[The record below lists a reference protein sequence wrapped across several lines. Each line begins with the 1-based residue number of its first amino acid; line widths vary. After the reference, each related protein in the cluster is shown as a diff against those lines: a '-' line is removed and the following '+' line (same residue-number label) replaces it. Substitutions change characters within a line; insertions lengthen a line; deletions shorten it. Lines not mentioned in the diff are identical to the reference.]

1 MHLYCALSKMATFQR
16 RCCACMPFFMYYCC
30 LCTSSITVS
39 DTGQYQA
46 VILLYEEH
54 ELARLRVSV
63 ADSTVPLVCAP
74 TFPGSHHVSS
84 SLWLCKFSSATM
96 VLCLSCWKS
105 FSLLL
110 SSRGLLRLLLL
121 WLPCF
126 FNAVFLPSVSQAQQ
140 VHIVSVY
147 IGNTIGK
154 LELLSQVELM
164 MPWVRIFSFWKV
176 SWSDA
181 VLSIAVL
188 SIAPL
193 LWDLKQSVNMSGC

>member
-84 SLWLCKFSSATM
+84 SLWLCKFSFCYNGFVSILLE
-96 VLCLSCWKS
+96 VLQPAS
-105 FSLLL
+105 FLQRPLASPSPMTSLL
-110 SSRGLLRLLLL
+110 
-121 WLPCF
+121 F
-126 FNAVFLPSVSQAQQ
+126 
-140 VHIVSVY
+140 
-147 IGNTIGK
+147 
-154 LELLSQVELM
+154 
-164 MPWVRIFSFWKV
+164 
-176 SWSDA
+176 
-181 VLSIAVL
+181 
-188 SIAPL
+188 
-193 LWDLKQSVNMSGC
+193 